1 MTHRVVPSHERPT
14 QRRRRD
20 TKPKPLRCTLNFV
33 RRPRRKKVAR
43 IRQVLRLVD
52 ANQASLSMKARC
64 RSLTVAGQ
72 CWVFTSFPW
81 TSNVDE
87 LFSFHGLS
95 VHHVRVHRTSWQ
107 ASPMAVDENWTWQYL
122 GSDGAPIMTP
132 PAPAVDTGFG
142 SQVDA
147 ESWLG
152 DVWRELLDA
161 GIDAVSLMN
170 RDEMVYGP
178 MSLHPPA

>member
-1 MTHRVVPSHERPT
+1 
-14 QRRRRD
+14 
-20 TKPKPLRCTLNFV
+20 
-33 RRPRRKKVAR
+33 
-43 IRQVLRLVD
+43 
-52 ANQASLSMKARC
+52 
-64 RSLTVAGQ
+64 
-72 CWVFTSFPW
+72 
-81 TSNVDE
+81 
-87 LFSFHGLS
+87 
-95 VHHVRVHRTSWQ
+95 
-107 ASPMAVDENWTWQYL
+107 MAVDENWTWQYL

-178 MSLHPPA
+178 MSLHSPA